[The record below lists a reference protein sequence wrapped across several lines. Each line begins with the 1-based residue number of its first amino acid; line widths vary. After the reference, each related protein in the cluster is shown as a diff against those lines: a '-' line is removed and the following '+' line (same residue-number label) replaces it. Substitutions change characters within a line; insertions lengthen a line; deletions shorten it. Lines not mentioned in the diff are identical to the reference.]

1 MWLKSRNRRDKEMKT
16 IVDQE
21 TGELIEIEEENEIV
35 TRKLYEIGA
44 ITDDT
49 ADFIENY
56 LTIKEQYEIFTHK
69 LEQAMRENNIKKWDN
84 DYFTVTLTDES
95 IQKRVDN
102 ERLKKDGLYEK
113 YLKLVNVKGGIRVKF
128 KGRN

>member
-1 MWLKSRNRRDKEMKT
+1 MKT
-16 IVDQE
+16 IIDQE
-21 TGELIEIEEENEIV
+21 TGELIEVEEENEIA

-56 LTIKEQYEIFTHK
+56 LTVKEQYEIFTHK

-102 ERLKKDGLYEK
+102 ERLNKDGLYEK

>member
-1 MWLKSRNRRDKEMKT
+1 MKT

-21 TGELIEIEEENEIV
+21 TGELIEVEEENEIA

-49 ADFIENY
+49 ADFIEQY
-56 LTIKEQYEIFTHK
+56 LMMKERYETFLYQ
-69 LEQAMRENNIKKWDN
+69 LEKAMRDNNIKKWDN
-84 DYFTVTLTDES
+84 DEFVATITEET

-102 ERLKKDGLYEK
+102 ERLKADGLYEK